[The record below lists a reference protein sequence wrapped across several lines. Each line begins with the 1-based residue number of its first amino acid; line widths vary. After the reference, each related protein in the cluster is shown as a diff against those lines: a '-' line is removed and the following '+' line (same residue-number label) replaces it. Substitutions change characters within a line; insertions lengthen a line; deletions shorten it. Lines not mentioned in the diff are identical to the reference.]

1 LASGGTSSGG
11 SSRGGSSNGGSS
23 GGSPGSGGKAPA
35 SGGATASGANGLGGS
50 NTGGGGS
57 NTGGSPSGGK
67 SGGSG
72 GTGNTAGGGASGVGG
87 NSSCAKGQFLLCED
101 FESTAVGAIPTGWT
115 KSGNPAVADDQ
126 AARGQRSLKLPGG
139 DKGAGR
145 ILRSATAF
153 GGAHYGRVFY
163 RVSTPA
169 PVPQSGGVIHST
181 LVAFGGTSPTGGGN
195 TEWRTLDTVEDS
207 AGMHQFIYNV
217 QPSGAEFGKGSPYN
231 WKYDGMWHCAEWN
244 IDAAT
249 QTYRFYIDSAE
260 VTQITISNGAGNFGS
275 GDNRSEIPD
284 SFSELRVGWVNYQS
298 AGAGFTAWIDEVAIA
313 SSRIGCER

>member
-1 LASGGTSSGG
+1 LPAA
-11 SSRGGSSNGGSS
+11 
-23 GGSPGSGGKAPA
+23 GGSPP
-35 SGGATASGANGLGGS
+35 SGGAAAGGGNALGGSKATGGSAGGGGGNALGGS
-50 NTGGGGS
+50 NA
-57 NTGGSPSGGK
+57 NGGK
-67 SGGSG
+67 GGAAG
-72 GTGNTAGGGASGVGG
+72 GTGNTAGGGATGLGG
-87 NSSCAKGQFLLCED
+87 NSSCGKGQFLLCED

-163 RVSTPA
+163 RVSVPA
-169 PVPQSGGVIHST
+169 PVPQSGVIHST
-181 LVAFGGTSPTGGGN
+181 LVAFGGTSPTGGGD

-207 AGMHQFIYNV
+207 NGMHQFIYNV

-231 WKYDGMWHCAEWN
+231 WKYDGMWHCGEWY

-249 QTYRFYIDSAE
+249 QTYRFYIDGSE
-260 VTQITISNGAGNFGS
+260 VTQITISNGAGNFGT
-275 GDNRSEIPD
+275 GDNRSEIPN
-284 SFSELRVGWVNYQS
+284 SFTELRVGWVNYQS

-313 SSRIGCER
+313 SSRIGCEP